1 MSFDRTR
8 GNTRQ
13 KNGAYHLSEV
23 QFGKELLWLTCRYYI
38 FKLVIGAVLDISFG
52 LSSRSEIEIFK
63 KFKRVGRFS
72 SKIIRNLHQ
81 VNLIWRFTSHQYVIF
96 C

>member
-13 KNGAYHLSEV
+13 KNGAYYLSEV
-23 QFGKELLWLTCRYYI
+23 PLGKELLWYGM

-52 LSSRSEIEIFK
+52 PPSKSEIEIFK
-63 KFKRVGRFS
+63 KF
-72 SKIIRNLHQ
+72 
-81 VNLIWRFTSHQYVIF
+81 
-96 C
+96 